1 MNHKGTGFVRFSS
14 QEEADALLEL
24 SKNLEAQLN
33 EDYKKKD
40 KMSKKAS
47 AKNQDKAILGSSSL
61 LKGELELNGRRLVI
75 MPSVARSKVGAVLQ
89 ANKD

>member
-1 MNHKGTGFVRFSS
+1 MNHKGTGFVRFST

-24 SKNLEAQLN
+24 SQKLEAQLN

-47 AKNQDKAILGSSSL
+47 AKT
-61 LKGELELNGRRLVI
+61 
-75 MPSVARSKVGAVLQ
+75 
-89 ANKD
+89 